1 MIKIFPMVANAML
14 LKHPT
19 AGALKAEGS
28 DWPEDGYTFRMMSD
42 GAVTEDSAKAWKKE
56 HDSEHAHDGAQHAPP
71 EPGQAGPS
79 PDAPGARDTREPPDG
94 IVRASPDGG
103 TIQEQHE

>member
-1 MIKIFPMVANAML
+1 MIKVFPMVANAML

-28 DWPEDGYTFRMMSD
+28 DWPEDGYTFRMLSD
-42 GAVTEDSAKAWKKE
+42 EAVTEDSAKAWK
-56 HDSEHAHDGAQHAPP
+56 APVHAPP

-79 PDAPGARDTREPPDG
+79 TDAPGANDIREPPAG
-94 IVRASPDGG
+94 VVK
-103 TIQEQHE
+103 E